1 MAVWGHI
8 FHVSARQNK
17 SYISAYDLDSKLF
30 GESGLLEI
38 AARAISSLISSSGSG
53 SLVYLHPGGR
63 GAAGPGGGGGAHSHT
78 RTTHSH
84 MVRAAQA
91 SPDSVTL

>member
-30 GESGLLEI
+30 GESGFI
-38 AARAISSLISSSGSG
+38 RDCCARDLYSFSSSGSG

>member
-30 GESGLLEI
+30 GESGFI
-38 AARAISSLISSSGSG
+38 RDCCARDL
-53 SLVYLHPGGR
+53 
-63 GAAGPGGGGGAHSHT
+63 
-78 RTTHSH
+78 
-84 MVRAAQA
+84 
-91 SPDSVTL
+91 

>member
-38 AARAISSLISSSGSG
+38 GSAALRL
-53 SLVYLHPGGR
+53 R
-63 GAAGPGGGGGAHSHT
+63 GGA
-78 RTTHSH
+78 
-84 MVRAAQA
+84 
-91 SPDSVTL
+91 PF